1 MLQFPKVLQVC
12 FLQIASNDA
21 NDAKGTVDKYS
32 QKETFEILLSICL
45 KEEKGSVEVQRCTK
59 VGE

>member
-12 FLQIASNDA
+12 FLRTASNA
-21 NDAKGTVDKYS
+21 VNYAKSTVDKYS
-32 QKETFEILLSICL
+32 QKETFKILFSICL
-45 KEEKGSVEVQRCTK
+45 KEEKSSVEVQRCTR

>member
-1 MLQFPKVLQVC
+1 MLQFPEVLQVR
-12 FLQIASNDA
+12 FPQIAS

-45 KEEKGSVEVQRCTK
+45 KEEKGSVEVQRCTR